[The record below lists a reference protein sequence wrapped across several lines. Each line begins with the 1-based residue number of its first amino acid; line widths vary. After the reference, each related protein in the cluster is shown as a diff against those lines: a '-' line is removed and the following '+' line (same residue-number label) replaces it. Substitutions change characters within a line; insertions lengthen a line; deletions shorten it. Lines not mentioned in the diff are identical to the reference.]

1 MIRLQTEVDLGAEST
16 AESAEMADKVCELD
30 SADLANLDSANGGD
44 SANFSAESPQNA
56 ESIEDFSTQVFKTL
70 LSKNIPPLPLNYQT
84 YFETLLNTKSIEFQK
99 QISAMT
105 ESGVENDERNITFE
119 KSIHSA
125 FANTRDILKC
135 TQNIY
140 KNLII
145 MNDIEKKWSLD
156 LAHNRSANHFSKETQ
171 SIQNEIDLQI
181 NQLKNLYQ
189 KCNQILENI
198 NTNTMYDQNF
208 DTYNKRYFIYLV
220 QNEQKMV
227 EKFAHA
233 STIIMM
239 SLPLGVTRYLQNDQT
254 TALVVMKTV
263 AKLLLKTS
271 RRSDIIGY
279 IGNGIF
285 AMLLRNCDILASKN
299 ASERLLA
306 LMQNTNVFLGRREI
320 CLDLNIGI
328 AKLLPNRNAESTLNF
343 AINAL
348 RKAQRENAPYNIYEE
363 DGG

>member
-1 MIRLQTEVDLGAEST
+1 MIRLQRDDSEIDNILQDST
-16 AESAEMADKVCELD
+16 
-30 SADLANLDSANGGD
+30 
-44 SANFSAESPQNA
+44 SAESSVEANDVGDSPPVESPPIDENQISQNP
-56 ESIEDFSTQVFKTL
+56 ENIEDFSTQVFKLL

-84 YFETLLNTKSIEFQK
+84 YFEALLDTKDLDFQK
-99 QISAMT
+99 KVNSLM
-105 ESGVENDERNITFE
+105 EDGLENDERNISFE
-119 KSIHSA
+119 KSIHTA

-135 TQNIY
+135 TSSIY
-140 KNLII
+140 KNLVI

-156 LAHNRSANHFSKETQ
+156 LENNKNTSRFSQETKN
-171 SIQNEIDLQI
+171 IQNEIDTQI

-198 NTNTMYDQNF
+198 NTNTMYDSKF

-227 EKFAHA
+227 EKFLHT

-279 IGNGIF
+279 VGNGIF
-285 AMLLRNCDILASKN
+285 GMLLRHCDVFATQK
-299 ASERLLA
+299 ASERLINLIR
-306 LMQNTNVFLGRREI
+306 NTNVFLGKREI
-320 CLDLNIGI
+320 PLDLNIGI
-328 AKLLPNRNAESTLNF
+328 SKLKPERSAENSLNF

-348 RKAQRENAPYNIYEE
+348 RNAQKSNAAYMIYADDKE
-363 DGG
+363 